1 MTAVLESSKNDDGI
15 EILPGAVVVDM
26 SVVDV
31 HSLSVED
38 LRDAFDE
45 AGAQAVEAEL
55 GPEDILGDLDLN
67 PL

>member
-1 MTAVLESSKNDDGI
+1 MAGLISPDDDGI

-26 SVVDV
+26 TVVDV
-31 HSLSVED
+31 RTLSVGD

-45 AGAQAVEAEL
+45 AEAQAAEAEL